1 MPGRLKVPSKFFGH
15 RYHHRHC
22 HRGFVLIIVLWLIAL
37 LTIMAMGLAYS
48 SRQSVRS
55 MGGLVGG
62 VQAKYLAE
70 GGVQLVLMNLL
81 SRDSKGRLL
90 GDSEVMSVELP
101 NGSVELIISDEGG
114 KVDIN
119 AATSE
124 LLARLF
130 ISFGLAQE
138 DADALADAVV
148 DYRDED
154 DLVGLNGAEDEQ
166 YFVAGLPW
174 EAKDS
179 AFIHIE
185 ELRQVYGMPPWL
197 FTALLPYV
205 TIYTSDRGVNP
216 EVASLQVLLA
226 LSDDTVGTL
235 ETYILERRDN
245 YLAGL
250 ALPTPPLIDRQFL
263 SRSRGTTFSIVATG
277 KTPTNQ
283 QSSITTMV
291 RLKRGGDRETVET
304 LKWLPYRVLTVA
316 GEAYRAS
323 LPDGEQSESAL
334 SK

>member
-1 MPGRLKVPSKFFGH
+1 M
-15 RYHHRHC
+15 
-22 HRGFVLIIVLWLIAL
+22 IIVLWLIAL
-37 LTIMAMGLAYS
+37 LTIMAMGLAYN
-48 SRQSVRS
+48 SRQSLRS

-62 VQAKYLAE
+62 VQAKYLAQ

-81 SRDSKGRLL
+81 SKDSKDRLL
-90 GDSEVMSVELP
+90 GDSEVISVELP

-119 AATSE
+119 VASSA

-130 ISFGLAQE
+130 SSFDLPQE

-154 DLVGLNGAEDEQ
+154 DLVSLNGAEDEQ
-166 YFVAGLPW
+166 YFAAGLPW

-179 AFIHIE
+179 AFVHIK
-185 ELRQVYGMPPWL
+185 ELRQVYGMPAWL
-197 FTALLPYV
+197 FTELSPYV
-205 TIYTSDRGVNP
+205 TIYTRDRGVNP
-216 EVASLQVLLA
+216 EVASLQVLLGV
-226 LSDDTVGTL
+226 SDDTVATL
-235 ETYILERRDN
+235 ETYILERREN

-250 ALPTPPLIDRQFL
+250 TLPAPPFIDRQFL

-283 QSSITTMV
+283 QSSITTTV

-304 LKWLPYRVLTVA
+304 LQWLPYRLRTVA
-316 GEAYRAS
+316 GEGYRAS
-323 LPDGEQSESAL
+323 LPDNE
-334 SK
+334 